1 MTRIRKLRNGKLAN
15 MRILKN
21 VKEGRQ
27 NEKKERKKES
37 DRCKLNKC
45 SLSPW
50 GGGGGVGL
58 VC

>member
-27 NEKKERKKES
+27 NEKKERKKE
-37 DRCKLNKC
+37 RKQ
-45 SLSPW
+45 SL
-50 GGGGGVGL
+50 
-58 VC
+58 